1 MVQAHGCGL
10 FDGGCLAV
18 ASALQQRLGGE
29 VMVMVDEHDFA
40 QHAVLA
46 MDGWAGDASGLK
58 TQAQA
63 LGTFSLN
70 ELAPIG
76 RDPVVRLR
84 ALQPGD
90 LPEAPHDPELV
101 AALAQCI
108 PDSLDVAATGCPY
121 PSRQRRKGP

>member
-18 ASALQQRLGGE
+18 ARALQQRLGGE

-63 LGTFSLN
+63 LGVFSHN

-84 ALQPGD
+84 PLQAGD
-90 LPEAPHDPELV
+90 LPEAPHDPDLV

-108 PDSLDVAATGCPY
+108 PDSLDSTATETPK
-121 PSRQRRKGP
+121 PSRARRNGP